1 MQELQIFSNPTYGE
15 IRAVEKNNEAWF
27 VAVDVCRALELDDVN
42 KAISRL
48 DDDESTRI
56 EIPHPQ
62 SKDKTLTVNAVNE
75 AGLYSLVLGSRKS
88 EAKNFKRWIT
98 HEVLPCIR
106 KNGGYIT
113 GQEQMDEHEI
123 IANALV
129 VAHKILAERE
139 ERLQAVEAENLLM
152 KPKAEYF
159 DELVDRATNI
169 NFRDSAK
176 ELGVKPNY
184 FVNFL
189 LSKKFIYRDQNGKLR
204 PYQTSI
210 ERGLFVIKE
219 CYSNYGK
226 WSGCQTLITPKGR
239 ATFKVLL
246 GKLKR

>member
-1 MQELQIFSNPTYGE
+1 MENKIQLFQNKDFGE
-15 IRAVEKNNEAWF
+15 IRAIEINGEPWLVGKD
-27 VAVDVCRALELDDVN
+27 VAKILGYSNTND
-42 KAISRL
+42 AISRHV
-48 DDDESTRI
+48 DDE
-56 EIPHPQ
+56 
-62 SKDKTLTVNAVNE
+62 DKR
-75 AGLYSLVLGSRKS
+75 GSRITTPSGIQEMTVINESGVYALVFSSKLDT
-88 EAKNFKRWIT
+88 ARQFKHWVT
-98 HEVLPCIR
+98 KEVLPSIR
-106 KNGGYIT
+106 KNGGYIA
-113 GQEQMDEHEI
+113 GQEQMNEHEI

-139 ERLQAVEAENLLM
+139 ERLKAVEAENLLM

-169 NFRDSAK
+169 NFRDGAK

-204 PYQTSI
+204 PYQTSVD
-210 ERGLFVIKE
+210 RGLFVIKE